1 MPRLKDIERFRQDLA
16 KLSRE
21 PEILERWGEKA
32 EYPPLPEGP
41 DKEPSRPASRPG
53 QGPAPRA
60 ASGGAAR
67 PAAQPKSIPKIT
79 RPEPEEGLPPD
90 FETLLAQLPLE
101 AEAVEQETKE
111 APPSRAPAPDTG
123 AEPEELEE
131 LGDFDLESL
140 VEPEGGAG
148 SMTGAGGEGVPGGF
162 DETPTPGPGLVD
174 TRSRGKPL
182 PGLEESAEEIP
193 MADFLSDIGGA
204 DEAEEALEEAEAP
217 MAEEP
222 MATAEEPAPESFSLD
237 EFSIPDFDAE
247 EAIEAAPEEAA
258 ATEAASA
265 VAAEPA
271 VQAEEAAGE
280 SFSMDEFS
288 IPDFGGDETEAP
300 QGGGEAAPAADE
312 FTLPDIGGFGE
323 EAGAAAATEAMDLG
337 SAEELGSFE
346 APSPSEATGARE
358 KAAAPL
364 DEFSI
369 PEMSDFTLAEEP
381 SAGGE
386 ALDAGPAGA
395 PESPKEEEGFSFDE
409 SAFGA
414 GSGTDAFD
422 SFSLDGK
429 AGAGSLGS
437 EDLDSQLAALGE
449 EIAPAS
455 TFNLDKDWGAGFEMP
470 GVEPEKPSAQRRA
483 AAAAGKPRPEPE
495 EKARPVSLTED
506 QVDRLQDRLLSFPL
520 NLRLAVEDAIAN
532 EKGSEAQR
540 SKLVWALVERK
551 PFEEVAALVSKI
563 LKRRITIPEG
573 YEKSTG
579 AAFEAEKGSFHYAF
593 VHTILPILRTGL
605 LVLLAA
611 GIFGYLGYRFVYRP
625 LAANA
630 LYRSGYTR
638 IAEDRYAEAEDAFAR
653 ATGMR
658 EFVPW
663 YYRYAQA
670 YVAKRQ
676 YLLAEKKYSDLLSRH
691 PLEAKGALE
700 WAALERMQL
709 KYAEGVKVLEDHLL
723 GRDYL
728 NKDGLLLEGDIY
740 LDWADEVPARY
751 EDARR
756 SYATL
761 IQAYG
766 MEDLYLE
773 RMLLYFMRTDNL
785 KEVLPLK
792 THFLSAEKPFPSAST
807 LAELGG
813 YLFDKGILEEVHTI
827 LLDAEAKDKLL
838 PEVHYQLARY
848 FHKAAI
854 PAEERK
860 ALDNAVKTF
869 ALEPILSR
877 RREAMF
883 VDSYIMRAD
892 FELNAREYVAAEAD
906 YSAAAAEYERAQA
919 LGRLAK
925 APRFAAAY
933 AGMGEVAYW
942 QRDDL
947 PAALSYFERAAAE
960 GWDNPSLRYERGYI
974 LYRQGRPR
982 EAVEQF
988 YMAGRD
994 GDESPYLLFAFGNA
1008 LYARQDWHAAEGYYL
1023 RTVEAMNKE
1032 LEQISLPVPSERA
1045 SHAEIAELLM
1055 EAENNLGAALYR
1067 SSARAGDARKRALA
1081 ISAFTESTRL
1091 YDSLT
1096 RDQAAMPRAGG
1107 ENLGLANLNLLMGT
1121 RGIEPKLFLTL
1132 EKGMDFP
1139 KR

>member
-1 MPRLKDIERFRQDLA
+1 MPRLKDVERFRQDLA

-21 PEILERWGEKA
+21 PEILERWGEKP

-41 DKEPSRPASRPG
+41 DKEPSRSASRPAPK
-53 QGPAPRA
+53 PAP
-60 ASGGAAR
+60 GQAAR
-67 PAAQPKSIPKIT
+67 PAPQARSIPKINK
-79 RPEPEEGLPPD
+79 PEPEEGLPPD

-101 AEAVEQETKE
+101 AEAAEQEAKA
-111 APPSRAPAPDTG
+111 APTSGGPAASAG
-123 AEPEELEE
+123 AEIEELEE

-148 SMTGAGGEGVPGGF
+148 SEGGAGVPGGF
-162 DETPTPGPGLVD
+162 EEAPAPRPGLVD
-174 TRSRGKPL
+174 TGSRGKPL
-182 PGLEESAEEIP
+182 PGLEENVEEIP
-193 MADFLSDIGGA
+193 VADFLSDMGGA
-204 DEAEEALEEAEAP
+204 EAAEEAPEEAEAQP
-217 MAEEP
+217 AAAEE
-222 MATAEEPAPESFSLD
+222 ATPESFSLD
-237 EFSIPDFDAE
+237 EFPIPDFGAE
-247 EAIEAAPEEAA
+247 QAIEAAPEEAA
-258 ATEAASA
+258 P
-265 VAAEPA
+265 AEPA
-271 VQAEEAAGE
+271 AQGPEADAAEETAGE
-280 SFSMDEFS
+280 PFSMDEFA
-288 IPDFGGDETEAP
+288 IPDFGGGGAETP
-300 QGGGEAAPAADE
+300 SGGEEAAPATDE

-323 EAGAAAATEAMDLG
+323 EAGAGPSPEAMDLG

-346 APSPSEATGARE
+346 APSPEEAPE

-369 PEMSDFTLAEEP
+369 PEMGDFSLAEEP
-381 SAGGE
+381 SRGGE
-386 ALDAGPAGA
+386 AFGTEPAGA
-395 PESPKEEEGFSFDE
+395 AGEPKAEEGFSFDE
-409 SAFGA
+409 SAFDA

-449 EIAPAS
+449 EISPAS

-470 GVEPEKPSAQRRA
+470 GVEPEKPSARRRPETVEKA
-483 AAAAGKPRPEPE
+483 RPEPE
-495 EKARPVSLTED
+495 EKVRPVALTED

-520 NLRLAVEDAIAN
+520 NLRLAVEDAVAN
-532 EKGSEAQR
+532 GKGSEAQR
-540 SKLVWALVERK
+540 SKLVWALVEKK
-551 PFEEVAALVSKI
+551 PFEEVASLVSKI

-579 AAFEAEKGSFHYAF
+579 AAFEAEKGSFGYAF

-605 LVLLAA
+605 LVLVAA

-630 LYRSGYTR
+630 LYRSGYAR
-638 IAEDRYAEAEDAFAR
+638 IAQDRYAEAEDAFAR
-653 ATGMR
+653 ATDLR

-709 KYAEGVKVLEDHLL
+709 KYAEGVKVLQDNLL

-740 LDWADEVPARY
+740 LDWAEEAPAHY

-761 IQAYG
+761 IQTYG

-792 THFLSAEKPFPSAST
+792 THFLAEEKVFPSAST

-813 YLFDKGILEEVHTI
+813 YLFDKGIMEEVHTI

-848 FHKAAI
+848 FHRAAI

-869 ALEPILSR
+869 GLEPILSR

-883 VDSYIMRAD
+883 VDSYLMRAD
-892 FELNAREYVAAEAD
+892 FELNGREYVAAEAD
-906 YSAAAAEYERAQA
+906 YSAAVAEYERAQA
-919 LGRLAK
+919 LGRLGK
-925 APRFAAAY
+925 MPRFAAAY

-947 PAALSYFERAAAE
+947 PSALSYFERAAAE

-974 LYRQGRPR
+974 LYRQGRAR

-994 GDESPYLLFAFGNA
+994 GNESPYLLFAFGNA
-1008 LYARQDWHAAEGYYL
+1008 LYARQDWHAAEGYFL
-1023 RTVEAMNKE
+1023 RTVEAMNGE
-1032 LEQISLPVPSERA
+1032 LEQISLPVPSEKA

-1107 ENLGLANLNLLMGT
+1107 ENLGLANLNLLMGA
-1121 RGIEPKLFLTL
+1121 RGAEPKLFLTL

>member
-1 MPRLKDIERFRQDLA
+1 MPRLKDVERFRQDLA

-21 PEILERWGEKA
+21 PEILERWGEKP

-41 DKEPSRPASRPG
+41 DKEPSRPAARPAPG
-53 QGPAPRA
+53 Q
-60 ASGGAAR
+60 AAR
-67 PAAQPKSIPKIT
+67 PAPQAKSIPKINK
-79 RPEPEEGLPPD
+79 PEPEEGLPPD

-101 AEAVEQETKE
+101 AEASEQEAKA
-111 APPSRAPAPDTG
+111 APPSVGPAAKGG
-123 AEPEELEE
+123 AEIEELEE

-140 VEPEGGAG
+140 VEPIGSEGD
-148 SMTGAGGEGVPGGF
+148 EGVPKGF
-162 DETPTPGPGLVD
+162 EEAPAPGPGLVD
-174 TRSRGKPL
+174 TGSRGTPL

-193 MADFLSDIGGA
+193 LADFLADMGGA
-204 DEAEEALEEAEAP
+204 ASTEEAPEALEEAE
-217 MAEEP
+217 EP
-222 MATAEEPAPESFSLD
+222 TAEETTPESFSLD
-237 EFSIPDFDAE
+237 EFSIPDFGGE
-247 EAIEAAPEEAA
+247 QAIEAAPEETAPAETAA
-258 ATEAASA
+258 AGPEAA
-265 VAAEPA
+265 PA
-271 VQAEEAAGE
+271 GEATGE
-280 SFSMDEFS
+280 SFSMDGFS
-288 IPDFGGDETEAP
+288 IPDFGSEEAAP
-300 QGGGEAAPAADE
+300 AAGGPEAAPAADE

-323 EAGAAAATEAMDLG
+323 ETGAGSSPEAMDLG

-346 APSPSEATGARE
+346 APSPSEGTEAPG

-369 PEMSDFTLAEEP
+369 PEMGDFSLSEEP
-381 SAGGE
+381 SGGGE
-386 ALDAGPAGA
+386 AFGAEPSGAAG
-395 PESPKEEEGFSFDE
+395 EPKAEEGFGFDE

-414 GSGTDAFD
+414 GTDAFD

-449 EIAPAS
+449 EVSPAS

-470 GVEPEKPSAQRRA
+470 GAEPEKPSARRRPEA
-483 AAAAGKPRPEPE
+483 IEKARPEPE

-520 NLRLAVEDAIAN
+520 NLRLAVEDAVAN

-540 SKLVWALVERK
+540 SKLIWALVEKK
-551 PFEEVAALVSKI
+551 PFEEVASLVSKI

-593 VHTILPILRTGL
+593 VHTILPVLRTGL
-605 LVLLAA
+605 LVLVAA

-630 LYRSGYTR
+630 LYRSGYAR
-638 IAEDRYAEAEDAFAR
+638 IAQDRYAEAEDAFAR
-653 ATGMR
+653 ATDLR

-691 PLEAKGALE
+691 PLETKGALE
-700 WAALERMQL
+700 WAALERLQL
-709 KYAEGVKVLEDHLL
+709 KYAEGVKVLDDHLL

-740 LDWADEVPARY
+740 LDWADEAPAHY

-761 IQAYG
+761 IQTYG

-947 PAALSYFERAAAE
+947 TAALSYFERAAAE
-960 GWDNPSLRYERGYI
+960 GWDSPSLRYERGYI

-1008 LYARQDWHAAEGYYL
+1008 LYARQDWHAAEGYFL
-1023 RTVEAMNKE
+1023 RTVEAMNRE
-1032 LEQISLPVPSERA
+1032 LEEISLPVPSERA

-1055 EAENNLGAALYR
+1055 EAENNLGAALYKA
-1067 SSARAGDARKRALA
+1067 SARAGDARKRALA
-1081 ISAFTESTRL
+1081 VSAFTESTRL

-1107 ENLGLANLNLLMGT
+1107 ENLGLANLNLLMGA
-1121 RGIEPKLFLTL
+1121 RGMEPKLFLGL

>member
-1 MPRLKDIERFRQDLA
+1 MPRLKDVERFRQDLA

-21 PEILERWGEKA
+21 PEILERWGEKP

-41 DKEPSRPASRPG
+41 DKEPSRPASRPASK
-53 QGPAPRA
+53 PAP
-60 ASGGAAR
+60 GQAAR
-67 PAAQPKSIPKIT
+67 PAPQAKSIPKISK
-79 RPEPEEGLPPD
+79 PEPEEGLPPD

-101 AEAVEQETKE
+101 AEAAEAEAKK
-111 APPSRAPAPDTG
+111 APPKGGPAAG
-123 AEPEELEE
+123 AGTDVEELEE

-140 VEPEGGAG
+140 VEPEISEGGA
-148 SMTGAGGEGVPGGF
+148 ADLAGEGVPGGF
-162 DETPTPGPGLVD
+162 EEAPTPGPGLVD

-193 MADFLSDIGGA
+193 VADFLSDIGGG
-204 DEAEEALEEAEAP
+204 
-217 MAEEP
+217 AEEP
-222 MATAEEPAPESFSLD
+222 AAPEETAPLPEAAEEGAPESFSLD
-237 EFSIPDFDAE
+237 EFSIPDFGDEQVAE
-247 EAIEAAPEEAA
+247 ATPLAAGPETVGPEEAMPA
-258 ATEAASA
+258 ELLETEPEAAVA
-265 VAAEPA
+265 GAAEEP
-271 VQAEEAAGE
+271 AGE

-288 IPDFGGDETEAP
+288 IPDFGSDEAGTTT
-300 QGGGEAAPAADE
+300 GGGETAPAADE
-312 FTLPDIGGFGE
+312 FALPDIGGFGE
-323 EAGAAAATEAMDLG
+323 EGETSASSESMDLG

-346 APSPSEATGARE
+346 APETTAAARP
-358 KAAAPL
+358 AAAPS

-369 PEMSDFTLAEEP
+369 PEMGDFSLEEEP
-381 SAGGE
+381 SGGTEAAGAGEAGAAGGQE
-386 ALDAGPAGA
+386 T
-395 PESPKEEEGFSFDE
+395 EEGFSFDE
-409 SAFGA
+409 SAFGSS
-414 GSGTDAFD
+414 SGTDAFD

-449 EIAPAS
+449 EISPAS

-470 GVEPEKPSAQRRA
+470 GAEPEKPSAQRRSVA
-483 AAAAGKPRPEPE
+483 AERARPAPE

-532 EKGSEAQR
+532 AKGSEAQR
-540 SKLVWALVERK
+540 SKLVWALVEKK
-551 PFEEVAALVSKI
+551 PFEEVASLVSKI
-563 LKRRITIPEG
+563 QKRRITIPEG

-630 LYRSGYTR
+630 LYRSGYAR

-653 ATGMR
+653 ATELR

-663 YYRYAQA
+663 YYRYAEA

-691 PLEAKGALE
+691 PAEAKGALE
-700 WAALERMQL
+700 WAALERLQL
-709 KYAEGVKVLEDHLL
+709 KYAEGVKVLQDHLL

-740 LDWADEVPARY
+740 LDWADEVPAHY

-813 YLFDKGILEEVHTI
+813 YLFDKGIMEEVHTI
-827 LLDAEAKDKLL
+827 LLDAEAKDRLL

-848 FHKAAI
+848 FHRAAI

-869 ALEPILSR
+869 SLEPILSR

-883 VDSYIMRAD
+883 IDSYLMRAD
-892 FELNAREYVAAEAD
+892 FELKGREYVSAEAD

-919 LGRLAK
+919 LGRLGK
-925 APRFAAAY
+925 AARFAAAY

-974 LYRQGRPR
+974 LYRQGRAR

-994 GDESPYLLFAFGNA
+994 GNESPYLLFAFGNA
-1008 LYARQDWHAAEGYYL
+1008 LYARQDWHAAEGYFL
-1023 RTVEAMNKE
+1023 RAVEAMNRE

-1055 EAENNLGAALYR
+1055 EAENNLGAALYKA
-1067 SSARAGDARKRALA
+1067 SARSGDARKRALA
-1081 ISAFTESTRL
+1081 VSAFTESTRL

-1096 RDQAAMPRAGG
+1096 RDQAAMPRAGA
-1107 ENLGLANLNLLMGT
+1107 ENLGLANLNLLMGA
-1121 RGIEPKLFLTL
+1121 RGVEPKLFLSL
-1132 EKGMDFP
+1132 EKGVDFP

>member
-1 MPRLKDIERFRQDLA
+1 MPRLKDVDRFRQDLA

-21 PEILERWGEKA
+21 PEILERWGEKQ

-41 DKEPSRPASRPG
+41 DKEPSRPAPRSGPKPAPG
-53 QGPAPRA
+53 Q
-60 ASGGAAR
+60 AAR
-67 PAAQPKSIPKIT
+67 TAPQAKSIPKVAK
-79 RPEPEEGLPPD
+79 PEPEEGLPPD

-101 AEAVEQETKE
+101 AEAAEAEAKE
-111 APPSRAPAPDTG
+111 APSLGGTTASGG
-123 AEPEELEE
+123 AEIEELEE

-140 VEPEGGAG
+140 VEPEGGVTGVAG
-148 SMTGAGGEGVPGGF
+148 VADEGVPGGF
-162 DETPTPGPGLVD
+162 EEGPAPGPGLVD
-174 TRSRGKPL
+174 TRARGRPL
-182 PGLEESAEEIP
+182 AGLEESAEEIP
-193 MADFLSDIGGA
+193 VADFLSDLGEA
-204 DEAEEALEEAEAP
+204 AEEPEALEEEAAPPAEAEEA
-217 MAEEP
+217 
-222 MATAEEPAPESFSLD
+222 APESFSLD
-237 EFSIPDFDAE
+237 EFSIPDFGG
-247 EAIEAAPEEAA
+247 EAANEAAPEAPAA
-258 ATEAASA
+258 FEPEATEMG
-265 VAAEPA
+265 AAEPP
-271 VQAEEAAGE
+271 AGE

-288 IPDFGGDETEAP
+288 IPDFGGEEAGSP
-300 QGGGEAAPAADE
+300 AAGGEAAPSADE
-312 FTLPDIGGFGE
+312 FTLPDLGDFGG
-323 EAGAAAATEAMDLG
+323 EAGAAPDAGALDLG
-337 SAEELGSFE
+337 SAEDLGSFE
-346 APSPSEATGARE
+346 APSPSVTAEAAGP
-358 KAAAPL
+358 AAAPP
-364 DEFSI
+364 DDFSI
-369 PEMSDFTLAEEP
+369 PEMGDFSLEEETSGGGTATG
-381 SAGGE
+381 SAQ
-386 ALDAGPAGA
+386 AGPA
-395 PESPKEEEGFSFDE
+395 ESTGIEEGFSFDE
-409 SAFGA
+409 SAFGS

-449 EIAPAS
+449 EISPAS

-470 GVEPEKPSAQRRA
+470 GVAPEKPSAQRRA
-483 AAAAGKPRPEPE
+483 AAAERPRPEPE
-495 EKARPVSLTED
+495 EKARPVSLAED

-520 NLRLAVEDAIAN
+520 NLRLAVEDSIAN
-532 EKGSEAQR
+532 GKGSEAQR

-563 LKRRITIPEG
+563 LKRRITLPEG

-605 LVLLAA
+605 LVLVAA

-630 LYRSGYTR
+630 LYRSGYAR

-653 ATGMR
+653 ATEMR

-691 PLEAKGALE
+691 PAEAKGALE
-700 WAALERMQL
+700 WAALERLQL
-709 KYAEGVKVLEDHLL
+709 KYAEGVKVLQDHLL

-728 NKDGLLLEGDIY
+728 NKEGLLLEGDIY
-740 LDWADEVPARY
+740 LDWADEVPAHY

-813 YLFDKGILEEVHTI
+813 YLFDKGIMEEVHTI
-827 LLDAEAKDKLL
+827 LLDAEAKDRLL

-848 FHKAAI
+848 FHRAAI

-869 ALEPILSR
+869 GLEPILSR

-883 VDSYIMRAD
+883 IDSYLMRAN
-892 FELNAREYVAAEAD
+892 FELEAREYVAAEAD

-919 LGRLAK
+919 LGRLARS
-925 APRFAAAY
+925 ARFAAAY

-947 PAALSYFERAAAE
+947 AAALSYFERAAAE
-960 GWDNPSLRYERGYI
+960 GWDSPSLRYERGYI

-982 EAVEQF
+982 EATEQF

-994 GDESPYLLFAFGNA
+994 GKESPYLLFAFGNA
-1008 LYARQDWHAAEGYYL
+1008 LYARQDWHAAEGYFL
-1023 RTVEAMNKE
+1023 RTVEAMNRE

-1055 EAENNLGAALYR
+1055 EAENNLGAALYKA
-1067 SSARAGDARKRALA
+1067 SARAGDARKRALA
-1081 ISAFTESTRL
+1081 VSAFTESTRL

-1107 ENLGLANLNLLMGT
+1107 ENLGLANLNLLMGA
-1121 RGIEPKLFLTL
+1121 RGVEPRLFLSL

>member
-1 MPRLKDIERFRQDLA
+1 MPRLKDVDRFRQDLS

-21 PEILERWGEKA
+21 PEILERWGEKP

-41 DKEPSRPASRPG
+41 DKEPSRPAARPASRPAPG
-53 QGPAPRA
+53 Q
-60 ASGGAAR
+60 AAR
-67 PAAQPKSIPKIT
+67 PAPQAKTIPKVAK
-79 RPEPEEGLPPD
+79 PEPEEGLPPD

-101 AEAVEQETKE
+101 AEAAEAEARE
-111 APPSRAPAPDTG
+111 APATSAPRGG

-140 VEPEGGAG
+140 VEPEGGA
-148 SMTGAGGEGVPGGF
+148 AGEAVEGVPGGF
-162 DETPTPGPGLVD
+162 EEGPAPGPGLVD
-174 TRSRGKPL
+174 TRGRGKPL

-193 MADFLSDIGGA
+193 VADFLSDMGGV
-204 DEAEEALEEAEAP
+204 AEEPEALEEAAP
-217 MAEEP
+217 LPTAAEE
-222 MATAEEPAPESFSLD
+222 AGPESFSLD
-237 EFSIPDFDAE
+237 DFSIPDFGE
-247 EAIEAAPEEAA
+247 EAAAGAAPEEAPPG
-258 ATEAASA
+258 EAAF
-265 VAAEPA
+265 AEPPA
-271 VQAEEAAGE
+271 PEPETAGE

-288 IPDFGGDETEAP
+288 IPDFGAGEAGGTA
-300 QGGGEAAPAADE
+300 GGGEAAPAADE
-312 FTLPDIGGFGE
+312 FTLPDLGDFGA
-323 EAGAAAATEAMDLG
+323 EAGASPAAEALDLG

-346 APSPSEATGARE
+346 APSPSGAAGTAGT
-358 KAAAPL
+358 AAAPS

-369 PEMSDFTLAEEP
+369 PEMSDFSLGEEP
-381 SAGGE
+381 SGGGE
-386 ALDAGPAGA
+386 AAGAGQGGA
-395 PESPKEEEGFSFDE
+395 PEEAGIEEGFSFDE
-409 SAFGA
+409 SAFGSGA
-414 GSGTDAFD
+414 GTDAFD

-449 EIAPAS
+449 EISPAS

-483 AAAAGKPRPEPE
+483 AAAERPRPEPE
-495 EKARPVSLTED
+495 EKARPVSLAED

-532 EKGSEAQR
+532 GKGSEAQR

-563 LKRRITIPEG
+563 LKRRIVLPEG

-605 LVLLAA
+605 LVLVAA

-630 LYRSGYTR
+630 LYRSGYAR

-653 ATGMR
+653 ATELR

-663 YYRYAQA
+663 YYRYAEA

-676 YLLAEKKYSDLLSRH
+676 YLLAEKKYSDLLTRH
-691 PLEAKGALE
+691 PTEAKGALE
-700 WAALERMQL
+700 WAALERLQL

-728 NKDGLLLEGDIY
+728 NKEGLLLEGDIY

-773 RMLLYFMRTDNL
+773 RMLLYFIRTDNL
-785 KEVLPLK
+785 TEVLPLK

-813 YLFDKGILEEVHTI
+813 YLFDKGVMEEVHTI
-827 LLDAEAKDKLL
+827 LLDAEAKDRLL

-869 ALEPILSR
+869 GLEPILSR

-883 VDSYIMRAD
+883 IDSYLMRAN
-892 FELNAREYVAAEAD
+892 FELEAREYVAAEAD

-919 LGRLAK
+919 LGRLGK

-947 PAALSYFERAAAE
+947 AAALSYFERAAAE
-960 GWDNPSLRYERGYI
+960 GWDSPSLRYERGYI

-1008 LYARQDWHAAEGYYL
+1008 LYARQDWHAAEGYFL
-1023 RTVEAMNKE
+1023 RTVEAMNRE
-1032 LEQISLPVPSERA
+1032 LEEISLPVPSERA

-1055 EAENNLGAALYR
+1055 EAENNLGAALYKA
-1067 SSARAGDARKRALA
+1067 SARAGDARKRALA
-1081 ISAFTESTRL
+1081 VSAFTESTRL

-1107 ENLGLANLNLLMGT
+1107 ENLGLANLNLLMGA
-1121 RGIEPKLFLTL
+1121 RGMEPKLFLGL